1 MDDVLMK
8 LEALVNKELNKIV
21 VKGDITPTELDLATK
36 AACLLE
42 KLKMLEGFDSEESYS
57 RRSYY
62 DNRDYSNNM
71 PSLRR
76 TRSYGYYG
84 DPYYDQGY
92 SSHSVR
98 DRMIAT
104 LESTMMDKATSES
117 EKRTIEKMI
126 QRLSMG
132 E

>member
-1 MDDVLMK
+1 MEDVLMK
-8 LEALVNKELNKIV
+8 LEALITKELNKIV
-21 VKGDITPTELDLATK
+21 AKGDITPTELEHATK

-42 KLKMLEGFDSEESYS
+42 KLKMLEGFDSGESFE
-57 RRSYY
+57 RGSYY
-62 DNRDYSNNM
+62 GDRDYSNSM
-71 PSLRR
+71 PRMRR

-84 DPYYDQGY
+84 DPYYDSGY

-104 LESTMMDKATSES
+104 LETTMMDKATSES
-117 EKRTIEKMI
+117 EKRAIEKMI